1 MSFPTFPGHRKK
13 HNKPNLHADT
23 IMKNTVLTV
32 LTTSKGWIIRQA
44 IKAVAGVSAPLT
56 VFLAEH
62 GAGDYTSAIIAGVIA
77 AAAASI
83 EIALSFLARKNP

>member
-1 MSFPTFPGHRKK
+1 MSFPTFPGKRKK
-13 HNKPNLHADT
+13 HETPNLHADT
-23 IMKNTVLTV
+23 MITNTVLTV

-56 VFLAEH
+56 VFLADH
-62 GAGDYTSAIIAGVIA
+62 GAGNYTAAIIAGVTA
-77 AAAASI
+77 VAAASV